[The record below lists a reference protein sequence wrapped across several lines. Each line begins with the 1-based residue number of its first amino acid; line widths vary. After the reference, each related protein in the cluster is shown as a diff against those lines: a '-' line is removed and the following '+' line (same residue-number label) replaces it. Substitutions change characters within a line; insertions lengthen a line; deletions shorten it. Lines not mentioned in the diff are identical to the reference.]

1 MRQVRSPRME
11 IGEARIEDI
20 ELNLKSR
27 DDIPALPAGL
37 QHLYGDPCLRSRLFA
52 LLEEHIAPG
61 RDRNTG
67 RPGMEMWR
75 ILVMGVA
82 SRVWAVT
89 STCSMSWSTNTGHC
103 ACCWAIR
110 AFCTITSTTSRRS
123 SATWSC

>member
-1 MRQVRSPRME
+1 MRQVRSPQME

-27 DDIPALPAGL
+27 DDIPALLAGL

-67 RPGMEMWR
+67 RPAMNIHR
-75 ILVMGVA
+75 IGLLL
-82 SRVWAVT
+82 
-89 STCSMSWSTNTGHC
+89 
-103 ACCWAIR
+103 IR
-110 AFCTITSTTSRRS
+110 QRRKRLKR
-123 SATWSC
+123 AA